1 MLIKPQLIKPQ
12 KIKITSHANHTHNL
26 IDAPIEEQPEA
37 PNSNTSSP
45 LSDNFIK
52 ATTDS
57 AKKAKEVLI
66 DNVIENSIDNIIDK
80 SNDNSP
86 LKLQLRNNLIVKG
99 KLSSDDLIEALTD
112 NQKLAA
118 KEESNNL
125 LIDNVSENSVDNTN
139 DNSIDNIIDDRID
152 SVIDNRIDNV
162 IDNSNDNSIDNVIDA
177 RIDSVID
184 DRIDNVI
191 DNSNDNLADKSIS
204 NSIDNSNDN
213 LADKSIVNSIDNS
226 IEDNIE
232 DSIDNVNDNSIDSII
247 DNSVETIIDN
257 QNDANNNITKD
268 SIKCPPDNTSSDT
281 SDKIDA
287 PVIMSF
293 DASKESF
300 GNVTENHNRNSTDKV
315 EYHILSNDHTND
327 TLIKNSE
334 GALDDRPISNH
345 KNHST
350 ILINASKNDI
360 SKTFSK
366 DDISQNQSIDKISKD
381 PADNLTDVQT
391 KNYSD
396 TPIKDCIDSAKS
408 FIVDDTVEASKDIDI
423 RFINENGVNKPQT
436 ENNHFFM
443 DIQMKGPP
451 NTPYHPYDADSYSIR
466 TSIDI
471 SRKSSNEIPKENIKE
486 SKSSIDIP
494 SIDVNSSQSN
504 RVSPTNNPIDNSNS
518 KLIDS
523 PNKTNAENVY
533 DVSSIEAIHD
543 DSTTNLDATRIDNH
557 EENLKDVPIDQT
569 QECYGKESSKSPA
582 IVHNDSFND
591 IPSNIPINDSIDENC
606 VSPASAPM
614 NTPIK
619 ERNYSLIDGD
629 KEKCKD
635 QDVEEKKKVR
645 KKKKKNEVKKDKEKA
660 KELKKKTP
668 AEKKKEQLEENKKK
682 EKKKINCKKLKRG
695 APRNTP
701 DDVCYDASIES
712 SINENVDVIL
722 KSPIHAS
729 NHSVI
734 NHNSKHNAD
743 DPHNDTSLQDPS
755 VDTID
760 NFDKCDCEVFSQV
773 GIPKLK
779 KTPKVSFM
787 KKTANSLMYSLCPL
801 LHWHFCDST
810 NVL

>member
-1 MLIKPQLIKPQ
+1 MLIKPRLIKPQ
-12 KIKITSHANHTHNL
+12 KIKTTSNANPNHNL

-37 PNSNTSSP
+37 PNDNTSSP

-112 NQKLAA
+112 NPKLAT
-118 KEESNNL
+118 KEESSNL
-125 LIDNVSENSVDNTN
+125 LIDNVSENSIDNTN

-191 DNSNDNLADKSIS
+191 DNSNNNLADKSIG
-204 NSIDNSNDN
+204 NSIDNS
-213 LADKSIVNSIDNS
+213 
-226 IEDNIE
+226 IE
-232 DSIDNVNDNSIDSII
+232 DSIDNVNDNSI

-281 SDKIDA
+281 SDKINA
-287 PVIMSF
+287 PIIMSF

-300 GNVTENHNRNSTDKV
+300 NGKITENHNRTSTDKV
-315 EYHILSNDHTND
+315 EFHILSNDHTND

-350 ILINASKNDI
+350 ILINASINDI
-360 SKTFSK
+360 SK
-366 DDISQNQSIDKISKD
+366 DDISQNQSIDKIS
-381 PADNLTDVQT
+381 AENLTDVQI

-396 TPIKDCIDSAKS
+396 TPKKDCIDSKKS
-408 FIVDDTVEASKDIDI
+408 FIVDNTVEATKDVDI
-423 RFINENGVNKPQT
+423 RFINENGVNKTQT
-436 ENNHFFM
+436 ENNNFFM

-486 SKSSIDIP
+486 SKPSIDIP
-494 SIDVNSSQSN
+494 SINVNSSQSN

-523 PNKTNAENVY
+523 PNITNAENVI
-533 DVSSIEAIHD
+533 DVSSIKAIHY
-543 DSTTNLDATRIDNH
+543 DSTTNLDAACIDNH
-557 EENLKDVPIDQT
+557 KENLKEVPIDQT
-569 QECYGKESSKSPA
+569 QECYVKESSRSPA
-582 IVHNDSFND
+582 IVPNDSFND

-619 ERNYSLIDGD
+619 ERNYNLIDGD

-645 KKKKKNEVKKDKEKA
+645 KKKKKKEVKKDKEKA

-712 SINENVDVIL
+712 SINENIDVIL

-734 NHNSKHNAD
+734 NHNSKNNAD

-760 NFDKCDCEVFSQV
+760 NFDMCDCEVFSQV

>member
-1 MLIKPQLIKPQ
+1 M
-12 KIKITSHANHTHNL
+12 
-26 IDAPIEEQPEA
+26 DAPIEEQPEA
-37 PNSNTSSP
+37 PKDKTSKP
-45 LSDNFIK
+45 LSDNFIE
-52 ATTDS
+52 AITDNP
-57 AKKAKEVLI
+57 KKTSREVLI
-66 DNVIENSIDNIIDK
+66 DNVIENSVDNIIDK

-99 KLSSDDLIEALTD
+99 KNSKLSSDDLIDAVTD
-112 NQKLAA
+112 NPRQAL
-118 KEESNNL
+118 KEEYSNL
-125 LIDNVSENSVDNTN
+125 HTDNASENSNDNTN
-139 DNSIDNIIDDRID
+139 GNSIGNVIDDRINN
-152 SVIDNRIDNV
+152 VIDNRIDNV
-162 IDNSNDNSIDNVIDA
+162 INNSNDNSIDNVSDA

-191 DNSNDNLADKSIS
+191 DNSNDNSIA
-204 NSIDNSNDN
+204 NVIDARIDNVIDDRIDNAIDNSNDN
-213 LADKSIVNSIDNS
+213 HRDKSIGNSIDNS
-226 IEDNIE
+226 IENSIE
-232 DSIDNVNDNSIDSII
+232 DSIDNVNDNSIDNII
-247 DNSVETIIDN
+247 GNSVETVIDN

-281 SDKIDA
+281 SDKFDA
-287 PVIMSF
+287 PIITSF

-300 GNVTENHNRNSTDKV
+300 NCNVTENHNRNSIDKV

-334 GALDDRPISNH
+334 RALDDKPISNH

-350 ILINASKNDI
+350 ILINASINDI

-366 DDISQNQSIDKISKD
+366 DDISQNQSIHEISKD
-381 PADNLTDVQT
+381 PIENLTDVQT

-396 TPIKDCIDSAKS
+396 TPIKDCIDSVKS
-408 FIVDDTVEASKDIDI
+408 FVVDDTVEATKDVDI
-423 RFINENGVNKPQT
+423 RFINENGVNKPQP

-451 NTPYHPYDADSYSIR
+451 NTPYHPYDVASYSIR

-486 SKSSIDIP
+486 SKSSIDIS
-494 SIDVNSSQSN
+494 SINVNSSQSN
-504 RVSPTNNPIDNSNS
+504 QVSPTNNSIISSNS

-523 PNKTNAENVY
+523 SNKTNAENVI
-533 DVSSIEAIHD
+533 DVSSIKAIHD
-543 DSTTNLDATRIDNH
+543 DSTTNLDAACIDNH
-557 EENLKDVPIDQT
+557 KENLKEVPVVQAE
-569 QECYGKESSKSPA
+569 ECYGKDSSKSPA
-582 IVHNDSFND
+582 IVPNDSFND
-591 IPSNIPINDSIDENC
+591 IATNILINDSIEENC
-606 VSPASAPM
+606 VSLASAPM

-619 ERNYSLIDGD
+619 ERNYNLIDGD
-629 KEKCKD
+629 KDKCKD

-645 KKKKKNEVKKDKEKA
+645 KKKKKKEVKKDKEKA
-660 KELKKKTP
+660 KEMKKKTP
-668 AEKKKEQLEENKKK
+668 TENKKEQLEENKKK
-682 EKKKINCKKLKRG
+682 EKKKIKCKKLKRG

-722 KSPIHAS
+722 QSPIHNS

-734 NHNSKHNAD
+734 NHNCKKI
-743 DPHNDTSLQDPS
+743 NDTNQKDASSQNPS
-755 VDTID
+755 VDNINKVD
-760 NFDKCDCEVFSQV
+760 LCDCEVFTQV
-773 GIPKLK
+773 GIPINELK
-779 KTPKVSFM
+779 TTPKVSFM